1 MAAEDEVKPTK
12 RGRGRPPKADGE
24 KKAPKRKAEPAVDE
38 DGNPLQKKGRGR
50 PPGGG
55 KKKAAKAKPAKGVSH
70 RGLLTL
76 ALEWPENVCLK
87 INSPGG
93 QGQGP
98 AQESG

>member
-1 MAAEDEVKPTK
+1 MPAENEEKRAK
-12 RGRGRPPKADGE
+12 RGRGRPPKTDGE

-70 RGLLTL
+70 L
-76 ALEWPENVCLK
+76 ALV
-87 INSPGG
+87 
-93 QGQGP
+93 
-98 AQESG
+98 